1 MAIKISGTAVITDS
15 RVITNLGQPL
25 AISQGGTSL
34 TSAGNTGNILVSDGT
49 KYVSQPLVTA
59 TSVAYAWGDN
69 SYGQLG
75 DNTTT
80 SRSSPVTVV
89 GGITNWQQL
98 SSGTNS
104 LGLTQDRIAYAWG
117 RNSFGQIGDNTTT
130 SRSSPVT
137 VVGGITNWAQ
147 ISSSGAVSLG
157 ITQAGI
163 AYGWGFNTNG
173 NLGDNTTTS
182 RSSPVT
188 VVGGITNWA
197 HIQVLGMSLG
207 LTQDG
212 IAYAWGVGSYG
223 RLGNGTITN
232 RSSPVTVVG
241 GINWQQLAAGR
252 EFALGVT
259 QGGIAYAWG
268 RNSSGQLGTNNTT
281 SRSSPVTVVGGI
293 TNWAQLAAG
302 DDHSLGVTR
311 AGIAYAWGSNFY
323 GQLGDNTTDG
333 TRTSPVTVV
342 GGITNWAQVSGGYK
356 HSLGLTQAG
365 IAYAWGDR
373 RGLGIN
379 ETTPLERS
387 SPVTVSGGITNWAQL
402 SAGND
407 GSLGLTSTY
416 VI

>member
-241 GINWQQLAAGR
+241 GI
-252 EFALGVT
+252 
-259 QGGIAYAWG
+259 
-268 RNSSGQLGTNNTT
+268 
-281 SRSSPVTVVGGI
+281 